1 MATDVSTT
9 RGKRR
14 FNVTGVIF
22 FFALVVGLYLLAQA
36 TPIYLHRREMEDAT
50 RAIVQRAARQQ
61 LDLNDVKAQLHET
74 ARQSSLPTDTRITL
88 NREGRKVT
96 AQIAY
101 DNAIGLPGK
110 SWNWPVRL
118 QIEDL
123 GY

>member
-14 FNVTGVIF
+14 FDFKGVIF
-22 FFALVVGLYLLAQA
+22 FFALVIGLYLLAQA
-36 TPIYLHRREMEDAT
+36 TPIYLHRREMEDAA

-61 LDLNDVKAQLHET
+61 LDLNDVKAQLYET

-96 AQIAY
+96 ALVAY

-110 SWNWPVRL
+110 IWNWPVELR
-118 QIEDL
+118 IEDL

>member
-1 MATDVSTT
+1 
-9 RGKRR
+9 
-14 FNVTGVIF
+14 
-22 FFALVVGLYLLAQA
+22 
-36 TPIYLHRREMEDAT
+36 MEDTA

-61 LDLNDVKAQLHET
+61 LDLNDVKAQLHES
-74 ARQSSLPTDTRITL
+74 ARQNGLPEDTRITL

-101 DNAIGLPGK
+101 QHALSLPGK
-110 SWNWPVRL
+110 SWPWPISL

>member
-1 MATDVSTT
+1 MATSNSTIT
-9 RGKRR
+9 RKRR
-14 FNVTGVIF
+14 FDIKGFIF
-22 FFALVVGLYLLAQA
+22 LFALLIGAYLLAQA
-36 TPIYLHRREMEDAT
+36 VPIYLHRRQMEDAA

-74 ARQSSLPTDTRITL
+74 ARQSGLPEDTRITL

-101 DNAIGLPGK
+101 SNALSLPGK
-110 SWNWPVRL
+110 SWPWPVNL
-118 QIEDL
+118 HIEDL

>member
-1 MATDVSTT
+1 MATPVSTT
-9 RGKRR
+9 SGKRR
-14 FNVTGVIF
+14 FDFKGVIF

-36 TPIYLHRREMEDAT
+36 TPIYLHRREMEDAA

-61 LDLNDVKAQLHET
+61 LDLEDVKAQLHET
-74 ARQSSLPTDTRITL
+74 ARQSSLPADTRITL

-96 AQIAY
+96 ALIAY
-101 DNAIGLPGK
+101 DNAITLPGK

>member
-1 MATDVSTT
+1 MAISNSGV

-14 FNVTGVIF
+14 FDFKGIIF
-22 FFALVVGLYLLAQA
+22 FCALAVGLYLLAQA
-36 TPIYLHRREMEDAT
+36 TPIYLHRREMEDAA

-61 LDLNDVKAQLHET
+61 LDLDDVKAQLRES
-74 ARQSSLPTDTRITL
+74 ARQCSLPADTRITL

>member
-14 FNVTGVIF
+14 FNFTGIIF
-22 FFALVVGLYLLAQA
+22 FFALVIALYLLAQA
-36 TPIYLHRREMEDAT
+36 TPIYLHRREMEDAA
-50 RAIVQRAARQQ
+50 RSIVQRAARQQ
-61 LDLNDVKAQLHET
+61 LDLNDVKAQLYESAH
-74 ARQSSLPTDTRITL
+74 QSSLPADTRITL

-96 AQIAY
+96 ALIAY

-110 SWNWPVRL
+110 SWNWLVRL